1 MERRRTKIVATMG
14 PSCREPDVLRGVIA
28 AGADVVRLNLAH
40 GTYDEHQAALAAARD
55 AAASTDRV
63 IGALADLPGPKMRTG
78 PIAGGRIEL
87 HQGATVVLSG
97 DGDGVEGTAD
107 RFPTT
112 VEGLGALVEPG
123 EEIFL
128 SDGAI
133 VVKVLDVDGGD
144 VRARVERG
152 GVLASLKGM
161 HLPSSEGRIEAF
173 TAEDERAL
181 DAACDMGVDYVGL
194 SFVRDAEDVERART
208 HLKARRSQVQLVA
221 KIETRSAI
229 ENLDQIVAAADAV
242 MVARGD
248 LGIQLP
254 LRDVPFLQKRIIRQC
269 NRLGRP
275 VITATEMLESM
286 TEAPLPTRAEV
297 ADVANAVLDGT
308 DAVMLS
314 AETAIGERPV
324 EAVKVMHGIVSTADV
339 QKATGR
345 AASEAM
351 HESIEDPVS
360 WAIARAAVQAAE
372 DLNVAAIV
380 CPTRSGATAKRVS
393 AFRPRMPIL
402 GVAHRPQAVGALA
415 MYWGVTPAFI
425 EFLPEVRLEQ
435 EGIRRA
441 ANAAVSTG
449 LAQEGDLV
457 AVVAGGP
464 APRAG
469 STDFVRIVRA

>member
-1 MERRRTKIVATMG
+1 MERRRTKIVATLG
-14 PSCREPDVLRGVIA
+14 PASRESGALRGVVE
-28 AGADVVRLNLAH
+28 AGADVVRLNFAH
-40 GTYDEHQAALAAARD
+40 GTYEDHRRALANARA

-78 PIAGGRIEL
+78 AISGGRAEL
-87 HQGATVVLSG
+87 REGTTVVLTG
-97 DGDGVEGTAD
+97 DGAEGTAG

-112 VEGLGALVEPG
+112 VERLGTFVEPG

-133 VVKVLDVDGGD
+133 VVRVVEVDGD
-144 VRARVERG
+144 EVRARVERG
-152 GVLASLKGM
+152 GTLASRKGM
-161 HLPSSEGRIEAF
+161 HLPSSEKRIEAF
-173 TAEDERAL
+173 TSDDERAL
-181 DAACDMGVDYVGL
+181 DVACDLGVDYVGL
-194 SFVRDAEDVERART
+194 SFVRDADDVQRARAR
-208 HLKARRSQVQLVA
+208 LQARRSQVQLVA

-286 TEAPLPTRAEV
+286 TTDPLPTRAEV
-297 ADVANAVLDGT
+297 ADIANAVLDGT

-324 EAVKVMHGIVSTADV
+324 EAVRVMHGVVSAADV
-339 QKATGR
+339 QKGADR

-351 HESIEDPVS
+351 HESIEDRVS

-372 DLNVAAIV
+372 DLDVAAIV

-393 AFRPRMPIL
+393 AYRPRMPIL
-402 GVAHRPQAVGALA
+402 GLAHRPEAVGALA
-415 MYWGVTPAFI
+415 LYWGVTPALI
-425 EFLPEVRLEQ
+425 KFLPEVRLEQ

-441 ANAAVSTG
+441 ADAAVTTG
-449 LAQEGDLV
+449 LARAGDLV

-469 STDFVRIVRA
+469 STDYVRIVRA